1 MERVI
6 QYIPEIK
13 GCYGM
18 RVWIPANDRE
28 LLTFIKAICLWGS
41 HTDYRKTPE
50 GYEVLY
56 ELPADITDN
65 FLWRL
70 ACERFNITFVR

>member
-1 MERVI
+1 MERAI

-56 ELPADITDN
+56 ELPTGITDN

>member
-18 RVWIPANDRE
+18 RVWIPANDKE
-28 LLTFIKAICLWGS
+28 LLTFIKTICLWGDY
-41 HTDYRKTPE
+41 TDCRKTQE

-56 ELPADITDN
+56 ELPTDIKDN

-70 ACERFNITFVR
+70 ACGRFNITFVR